1 MRYLEESQ
9 GVTDFSPLSGSPPP
23 CPLHLGE
30 VNCPQRPHPPPLS
43 TSHSFC
49 ARHLLSKQGRQFTNS
64 PHSYMIDNRKP
75 LSDADDFFSSAC
87 AAPHVSRLTGSPTPK
102 TATVYVN
109 EHISDIRMKS
119 LVSLFRNKIKQ
130 VKMFSHVN
138 ITLHCFLLKIM
149 ATVLHSYCTKMHKAA
164 LLIYA
169 MYPFK
174 SKKLHIKVSG
184 ILTVSKC
191 LNY

>member
-9 GVTDFSPLSGSPPP
+9 GVTDFSPLSESPPLSAP
-23 CPLHLGE
+23 FGRGE
-30 VNCPQRPHPPPLS
+30 LSPAATPPPLS

-49 ARHLLSKQGRQFTNS
+49 ARHLLSKQGRQFANS

-75 LSDADDFFSSAC
+75 LSDADYFFSSAC
-87 AAPHVSRLTGSPTPK
+87 AAPHVSRLPGSPMPK

-138 ITLHCFLLKIM
+138 ITLHCFLL
-149 ATVLHSYCTKMHKAA
+149 
-164 LLIYA
+164 
-169 MYPFK
+169 
-174 SKKLHIKVSG
+174 
-184 ILTVSKC
+184 
-191 LNY
+191 